1 MKKTFLSILLLGAS
15 ILMFGQQDQV
25 LMTINDQPI
34 MASEFLYIYEKN
46 NQEGSLDKK
55 TMDEYLDLFINFKLK
70 VTEAIA
76 QGVDTT
82 AAFKKELAGYRAQ
95 ATPKYLQDNEA
106 IDSLVVLSYNRMA
119 KIRRAS
125 HIAVQCAP
133 DADEVTVAAAKAR
146 IDSIR
151 ERVTVGNHQAVNK
164 GIKVGDTVF
173 IHEDYHHYLT
183 GERMANWV
191 YKTHHI
197 VRQVGGERY
206 PQGIL
211 LYGIKSW
218 IPLQSLYSIHPN
230 NTAQE
235 VEDFNEAAVLYSE
248 EPSAKQT
255 RGELGWIQPFRYV
268 YSFEDAVY
276 TTPVGEVTPVFRSP
290 YGFHIAKVQGERD
303 FEEVHASHIM
313 KMTPMGDLQR
323 MADAQLAMDSIYNL
337 AIQANADFAALAQ
350 ANSEDRGSAMRGGDL
365 GWFGRGA
372 MVQPFEDITF
382 GMEIGQISKPFQ
394 TRYGIHISKLHEKRG
409 IQPLDSIRG
418 QILRQVQRD
427 QRMQIAEQSFI
438 DKTRAEYN
446 LPAEMSNEEVKA
458 YADAH
463 LEEKYS
469 ELRNLVNEYHDGILL
484 FDVSLREVWDKA
496 SQDVEGLT
504 AFFKANKKN
513 YVWDAPRFK
522 GHIIYAKDETS
533 AKVAKQIIKTADPD
547 SVMSYLNQRVN
558 VDSVLYVKVER
569 GIWTAGKS
577 AAADKYGFKLKDAEY
592 TPKEDFPIVIAVGK
606 VIKAPQ
612 VYTDD
617 RAKVVTDY
625 QDFLEKTW
633 VANLREKYS
642 WSINQE
648 VWNSIKK

>member
-1 MKKTFLSILLLGAS
+1 MKKTFLSTLLLCAS
-15 ILMFGQQDQV
+15 MAMFAQADQV
-25 LMTINDQPI
+25 LMTINDKPI

-46 NQEGSLDKK
+46 NQESSLEKK

-70 VTEAIA
+70 VAEAIA

-82 AAFKKELAGYRAQ
+82 DAFKKELAGYRAQ

-106 IDSLVVLSYNRMA
+106 IDSLVELSYNRMA
-119 KIRRAS
+119 KLRRAS

-133 DADEVTVAAAKAR
+133 DADEATVAAAQAR

-151 ERVTVGNHQAVNK
+151 ERVTVGLPTKVKK
-164 GIKVGDTVF
+164 GRKTV
-173 IHEDYHHYLT
+173 T
-183 GERMANWV
+183 V
-191 YKTHHI
+191 
-197 VRQVGGERY
+197 
-206 PQGIL
+206 
-211 LYGIKSW
+211 
-218 IPLQSLYSIHPN
+218 
-230 NTAQE
+230 QE

-290 YGFHIAKVQGERD
+290 YGFHIAKVQGLRD
-303 FEEVHASHIM
+303 FEEVHAAHIM
-313 KMTPMGDLQR
+313 KMTPAGDLQR
-323 MADAQLAMDSIYNL
+323 MLDAQMAMDSIYAL
-337 AIQANADFAALAQ
+337 LTKDSADFAALAQ
-350 ANSEDRGSAMRGGDL
+350 AHSEDRGSAMRGGDL

-382 GMEIGQISKPFQ
+382 DLEDNQISKPFQ
-394 TRYGIHISKLHEKRG
+394 TRYGIHISKLYAKRD
-409 IQPLDSIRG
+409 IQPLDSMRSD
-418 QILRQVQRD
+418 ILRKVQRD
-427 QRMQIAEQSFI
+427 QRMQIAHDSFI
-438 DKTRAEYN
+438 RKTRAEYN
-446 LPAEMSNEEVKA
+446 LPAEMTDAEVKA

-469 ELRNLVNEYHDGILL
+469 DLRNLVNEYHDGILL

-504 AFFKANKKN
+504 AFFKENKKN
-513 YVWDAPRFK
+513 YVWDEPRFK
-522 GHIIYAKDETS
+522 GHIIYAKDETA
-533 AKVAKQIIKTADPD
+533 AKVAKQIVKTADPD

-558 VDSVLYVKVER
+558 VDSVMYAKIER
-569 GIWTAGKS
+569 GIWTKGKS
-577 AAADKYGFKLKDAEY
+577 SAIDKYGFKVKETEY
-592 TPKEDFPIVIAVGK
+592 TPNEDYPIVIVLGK

-617 RAKVVTDY
+617 RGKVVTDY
-625 QDFLEKTW
+625 QDYLEKTW
-633 VANLREKYS
+633 VANLRNKYS
-642 WSINQE
+642 WKINQD

>member
-151 ERVTVGNHQAVNK
+151 ERVTVGIPVKVKK
-164 GIKVGDTVF
+164 GRKTITV
-173 IHEDYHHYLT
+173 
-183 GERMANWV
+183 
-191 YKTHHI
+191 
-197 VRQVGGERY
+197 
-206 PQGIL
+206 
-211 LYGIKSW
+211 
-218 IPLQSLYSIHPN
+218 
-230 NTAQE
+230 QE
-235 VEDFNEAAVLYSE
+235 AEDFNEAAVLYSE